1 MNRGENNQLSRSPLD
16 TPKDTDYY
24 DAGAPFAPY
33 ETQKLW
39 AAYSPYY
46 SVQEY
51 KPPPEECHLTQ
62 VNILQ
67 RHGARY
73 PTLGQS
79 ARIAT
84 ALMRLQEAVLY
95 TDAHF
100 EFIKNYEYDLN
111 TDDLLPF
118 GEHQMS
124 ESGRKSFVRYANLAN
139 EHNIP
144 YVRASGS
151 DRVIQSTVKWIDGFR
166 NGSGGIIDPPLA
178 LVIPEIKGYNNTLDD
193 KSCPNADHPDAP
205 MDTWQNIYAK
215 PIADRFNSIA
225 RGMPEN
231 ITSDDAQALITLCAL
246 ETVAKEKYSS
256 FCNLF
261 TQSEFED
268 FEYAV
273 DLDKFYFTGYGSA
286 LGPVQGV
293 GYINELLARLT
304 DQPVEDHT
312 QTNYT
317 LDSNP
322 TTFPL
327 GRGIYVDMSHDNLMV
342 AVFSAMGLVNFNGHK
357 AGGKLEPT
365 KRDESR
371 DFVVSRIVPF
381 SGRMVVERMDCEFP
395 GDARD
400 VVEDKTYVRILL
412 NDAVQTLDFCEGV
425 RGDGLC
431 PLRSFV
437 ESQAYARGNGQGDWE
452 RLT

>member
-1 MNRGENNQLSRSPLD
+1 MVALQPLLCEHPATENPRHVEHDNNNWDVENSPIFDKTGSSDNHPFDISSFSTRKPRISERPSAARRLVLLIPVLVPFLYHRGLMNCGENNQLSRSPLD

-51 KPPPEECHLTQ
+51 KPPPEGCHLTQ

-124 ESGRKSFVRYANLAN
+124 ESGRKSFVRYASLAN

-144 YVRASGS
+144 FVRASGS
-151 DRVIQSTVKWIDGFR
+151 DRVIQSTAKWIDGFR
-166 NGSGGIIDPPLA
+166 NGSGGILDPPLA
-178 LVIPEIKGYNNTLDD
+178 LIIPEIKGYNNTLDD

-225 RGMPEN
+225 RG
-231 ITSDDAQALITLCAL
+231 TSDADVL
-246 ETVAKEKYSS
+246 
-256 FCNLF
+256 
-261 TQSEFED
+261 
-268 FEYAV
+268 
-273 DLDKFYFTGYGSA
+273 
-286 LGPVQGV
+286 
-293 GYINELLARLT
+293 
-304 DQPVEDHT
+304 
-312 QTNYT
+312 
-317 LDSNP
+317 
-322 TTFPL
+322 
-327 GRGIYVDMSHDNLMV
+327 SHH
-342 AVFSAMGLVNFNGHK
+342 AS
-357 AGGKLEPT
+357 
-365 KRDESR
+365 
-371 DFVVSRIVPF
+371 
-381 SGRMVVERMDCEFP
+381 
-395 GDARD
+395 
-400 VVEDKTYVRILL
+400 
-412 NDAVQTLDFCEGV
+412 
-425 RGDGLC
+425 
-431 PLRSFV
+431 
-437 ESQAYARGNGQGDWE
+437 
-452 RLT
+452 